1 VLNAMAG
8 STETPPQQVLGQ
20 RGNEGDPGYNGEPGM
35 EGEQG
40 PTAVQMGGEALALAR
55 KVAARPGLGSAIV
68 LPSAGAAVST
78 AGVR

>member
-1 VLNAMAG
+1 MAG